1 MITHRIT
8 QGSLLAAALLLGTAC
23 NDTTSPSLSAVTSVT
38 IAPAADSLVV
48 GKTIQ
53 LTATTQDATGHTLTG
68 RVVVWTSSDTT
79 KAKVTAAG
87 LVTGVAVGSATITA
101 TSERKSGTAALT
113 LILVAVP
120 AQVTVSPS
128 SITTVIGGSVLFQAY
143 LDSAGFALD
152 GPVTWTSS
160 NPAVAIARD
169 TLDFGVTQG
178 FVTGVSTGAATIT
191 ATSLHGKGTATV
203 VVARVAFVAVSAGGV
218 HSCGLT
224 TNGAVFCWGN
234 DNFGALGAAITTD
247 FTQCLILDLV
257 NLPCT
262 ASPVGVTGGLTFATV
277 RASAYGQD
285 DEDAGGGTCG
295 LTAEGAAYCWGLNA
309 NDNFDP
315 APVAGGLTFT
325 AVSVG
330 FLHTCGLSTTG
341 AAYCWGLWNSGGQLG
356 SGDTVSRT
364 SPTAV
369 TGGLTFTAISAGN
382 FHTCGLT
389 LDGAAYCWG
398 SNSWYYRGGGWL
410 GTGDT
415 LNRAVPTRVI
425 GALMFA
431 AISAGGY
438 HTCALTTNG
447 VAYCWGSNSFGQLG
461 TGDTVTHTVP
471 TPVAGGLT
479 FAAISAGNRHTCGLT
494 TNGVAYCWGQWNPAP
509 LPVAGGL
516 TFTAIS
522 AGGVHTCGL
531 TSNGTAYCWGGGLEG
546 QLGYGAYADRSSP
559 TKVLGQP

>member
-1 MITHRIT
+1 MITRRIT
-8 QGSLLAAALLLGTAC
+8 QVFLLAPALLLGTAC
-23 NDTTSPSLSAVTSVT
+23 NDSISPPLSAVASVT

-48 GKTIQ
+48 GKTVQ
-53 LTATTQDATGHTLTG
+53 LTAATQDAAGHTLTG
-68 RVVVWTSSDTT
+68 RAVVWTSSDTT
-79 KAKVTAAG
+79 TAKVTAAG
-87 LVTGVAVGSATITA
+87 LVTGLAVGSATITA
-101 TSERKSGTAALT
+101 TSEGKSGTAALT
-113 LILVAVP
+113 LIAVAVP
-120 AQVTVSPS
+120 AQVTVLPS
-128 SITTVIGGSVLFQAY
+128 SITTLIGGSVLFQAY

-152 GPVTWTSS
+152 DPVTWTSS

-178 FVTGVSTGAATIT
+178 LVTGVSTGSVTIT
-191 ATSLHGKGTATV
+191 ATSLHGQGTATI
-203 VVARVAFVAVSAGGV
+203 VVAKVAFVAVSAGGV

-224 TNGAVFCWGN
+224 SSGAVFCWGN
-234 DNFGALGAAITTD
+234 DNFGALGAPITTD
-247 FTQCLILDLV
+247 FTQCLIFDLV
-257 NLPCT
+257 NLPCS
-262 ASPVGVTGGLTFATV
+262 ASPVGVTGGLAFATV

-295 LTAEGAAYCWGLNA
+295 LTAGGAAYCWGLNA
-309 NDNFDP
+309 NDDFHP
-315 APVAGGLTFT
+315 APVVGPPFT
-325 AVSVG
+325 ALSVG

-364 SPTAV
+364 SPTPV
-369 TGGLTFTAISAGN
+369 TGGLTFKAISAGN
-382 FHTCGLT
+382 FHTCGLV

-398 SNSWYYRGGGWL
+398 SNSWYYHGGGWL

-415 LNRAVPTRVI
+415 LNRAVPTPVI
-425 GALMFA
+425 GALTFA

-546 QLGYGAYADRSSP
+546 QLGNGAYADRSSP
-559 TKVLGQP
+559 TKVIGQP

>member
-143 LDSAGFALD
+143 LASAGFALD
-152 GPVTWTSS
+152 GPVPWTSS

-178 FVTGVSTGAATIT
+178 FVAGVSTGAATIT

-234 DNFGALGAAITTD
+234 DNFGALGAPITTD
-247 FTQCLILDLV
+247 FTQCLSLDLV
-257 NLPCT
+257 NLPCS
-262 ASPVGVTGGLTFATV
+262 ASPVGVTGGLAFATV
-277 RASAYGQD
+277 HASAYGQD

-295 LTAEGAAYCWGLNA
+295 LTAGGAAYCWGLNA
-309 NDNFDP
+309 NDDVHP
-315 APVAGGLTFT
+315 ARVLGPPFSAI
-325 AVSVG
+325 SVG
-330 FLHTCGLSTTG
+330 FLHTCCLATTG

-364 SPTAV
+364 SPTPV
-369 TGGLTFTAISAGN
+369 TGGLTFKAISAGN
-382 FHTCGLT
+382 FHTCGLV

-398 SNSWYYRGGGWL
+398 SNSWYYNGGGWL

-415 LNRAVPTRVI
+415 LNRAVPTPVI
-425 GALMFA
+425 GA
-431 AISAGGY
+431 
-438 HTCALTTNG
+438 
-447 VAYCWGSNSFGQLG
+447 
-461 TGDTVTHTVP
+461 
-471 TPVAGGLT
+471 LT
-479 FAAISAGNRHTCGLT
+479 FAAISAGCYHTCALT

-546 QLGYGAYADRSSP
+546 QLGNGAYADRSSP